1 MADIIVSHGGVLV
14 NMENLSIDGQGRLNI
29 DIMELPMNC
38 VVVISEGVAKLRE
51 LPEHGEYKIV
61 THQGKVRRMRR
72 EEG

>member
-1 MADIIVSHGGVLV
+1 M

-29 DIMELPMNC
+29 DIMELPINC
-38 VVVISEGVAKLRE
+38 VVVISDGIAKVRE

-72 EEG
+72 EEGEDF